1 MSFIIALRLVLHH
14 FRALSY
20 YISETESTQSVV
32 QIVGIASYISVETE
46 LLGRQEVEQRDRAK
60 TRSPRKPSEVV
71 GVIPRSPTE
80 AKESVPKHLKA
91 KERKERKRQMF
102 KSCQTSATSRK

>member
-32 QIVGIASYISVETE
+32 QIVGIASYISVEAE
-46 LLGRQEVEQRDRAK
+46 LLGRQEVEQEIEPKREVLGAK
-60 TRSPRKPSEVV
+60 
-71 GVIPRSPTE
+71 
-80 AKESVPKHLKA
+80 
-91 KERKERKRQMF
+91 
-102 KSCQTSATSRK
+102 